1 MEQLKERQRE
11 VHKSLKDQAE
21 GREVQVQQGQLLQAN
36 ELLKLIGQ
44 AETEIGATDQQL
56 AMLQKQREEVKE
68 ELRNLHL

>member
-1 MEQLKERQRE
+1 
-11 VHKSLKDQAE
+11 
-21 GREVQVQQGQLLQAN
+21 VQQGQLLQAN